1 MEARFDYLK
10 HFRGSFGGEFG
21 SDEGGNFANKSG
33 GGKRDGGCIRNDIG
47 PFVVIAGDVVEV
59 NASIAMDVRRDTL
72 EEGAVKG
79 DEEVFFGESG
89 GEEVINDHF
98 GVTIKVE

>member
-1 MEARFDYLK
+1 MK

-33 GGKRDGGCIRNDIG
+33 GGKRDGGCICNDIG

-72 EEGAVKG
+72 EEGAVEG